1 MPNIERTGW
10 RDQELSAR
18 HRKWGD
24 RLYVVD
30 VDFLMVEYCAR
41 RAGMMVDYKHHVAR
55 SSVDENTASHQALAW
70 LADGRSI
77 PFVICIYNLD
87 IEEPLFEVLPVN
99 QTAKDYFVEPYVLT
113 EENWIHFQH
122 HLRGLAQ
129 DEELKCILESIKKY
143 GTQDRKLRAQKVAI

>member
-1 MPNIERTGW
+1 MPNIKRTGW

-18 HRKWGD
+18 HRKWGN
-24 RLYVVD
+24 RLYGVD
-30 VDFLMVEYCAR
+30 VDFLMVEYYAR
-41 RAGMMVDYKHHVAR
+41 RAVMMVDYKHHVAR
-55 SSVDENTASHQALAW
+55 SSVDENSASHQALAW

-99 QTAKDYFVEPYVLT
+99 QTAKDYFGGPHILT
-113 EENWIHFQH
+113 EENWVRCQH

-129 DEELKCILESIKKY
+129 DEELERVLESLKNEAP
-143 GTQDRKLRAQKVAI
+143 KLIE

>member
-24 RLYVVD
+24 RLYGVN
-30 VDFLMVEYCAR
+30 VDFLMVEYYAR
-41 RAGMMVDYKHHVAR
+41 RAVMMVDYKLHVAR
-55 SSVDENTASHQALAW
+55 SSVDENSASHQALAW
-70 LADGRSI
+70 LADGKST

-99 QTAKDYFVEPYVLT
+99 QTAKDYFGGPHILT
-113 EENWIHFQH
+113 EDWVRCQH

-129 DEELKCILESIKKY
+129 DKELKRVLESLKNEAPR
-143 GTQDRKLRAQKVAI
+143 TEN